1 MVVDAVHTIKAPF
14 SSMNHG
20 YDSVSQLLGQSMHH
34 GIVVAQTL
42 KDPDLLGNIQATFQN
57 FIQSG
62 QIWALLIG
70 LVLGYMIRGFT
81 TYG

>member
-1 MVVDAVHTIKAPF
+1 MVVDVVHAIKAPF
-14 SSMNHG
+14 PSMNHG
-20 YDSVSQLLGQSMHH
+20 YDSVSQLLWQSMHH
-34 GIVVAQTL
+34 GMVVAQTL
-42 KDPDLLGNIQATFQN
+42 KDPDLLGNIQAAFQN

-70 LVLGYMIRGFT
+70 LVLGYMIRGLT